1 MSDITVQSASVSS
14 LLSEFQG
21 EMGKLDALLNKI
33 DKETSEAKAIW
44 EGDASDATISAI
56 EKFKDVFES
65 IKEQNEKYVEF
76 LNSVIEKYT
85 DEDTQEKTFVTTNDN
100 VFDTNYNGKKYEQ

>member
-21 EMGKLDALLNKI
+21 EMGKLDTLLNKI
-33 DKETSEAKAIW
+33 DKETSEAKSIW

-56 EKFKDVFES
+56 EKFKDVFDT
-65 IKEQNEKYVEF
+65 IKEQNEKYVTF

-85 DEDTQEKTFVTTNDN
+85 DEDTEEKTFVSTNDN
-100 VFDTNYNGKKYEQ
+100 VFDTNYIGNK